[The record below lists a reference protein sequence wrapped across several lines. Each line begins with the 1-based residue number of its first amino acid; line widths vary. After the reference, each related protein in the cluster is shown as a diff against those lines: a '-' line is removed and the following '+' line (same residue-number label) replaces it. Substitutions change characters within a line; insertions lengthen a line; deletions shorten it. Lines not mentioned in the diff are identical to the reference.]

1 MIRTAIFTLALAA
14 TLLAGC
20 GSDERDQ
27 AAAAAGPA
35 PKTDTDDTA
44 SKARSSAMR
53 LAECSATTS
62 TNSAGSGLSCGP
74 TAPPSPRI
82 RLLGVC
88 WAGSPR
94 WLQQFG
100 VMLTD

>member
-14 TLLAGC
+14 TLFAGC

-35 PKTDTDDTA
+35 PKTDTDGTA
-44 SKARSSAMR
+44 SKARSSAPKK
-53 LAECSATTS
+53 ASA
-62 TNSAGSGLSCGP
+62 A
-74 TAPPSPRI
+74 R
-82 RLLGVC
+82 RGVC

-94 WLQQFG
+94 WLQQFAM
-100 VMLTD
+100 MLTD